1 MRLSES
7 DRQKILHT
15 LKPYLA
21 KTAVVYLFGSRA
33 DDKKRGGDL
42 DLLILTSDDMQTK
55 TLQMK
60 KHFMVA
66 ALKDQLGDQKMDVLI
81 RAKSDL
87 NEDVFLQ
94 DIFEQAIPL

>member
-1 MRLSES
+1 MRISES
-7 DRQKILHT
+7 DRQKILNT
-15 LKPYLA
+15 LKLYLA
-21 KTAVVYLFGSRA
+21 KTAVVYLFGSRV

-42 DLLILTSDDMQTK
+42 DLLILTHNDIQAK

-60 KHFMVA
+60 KHFIVA
-66 ALKDQLGDQKMDVLI
+66 ALKDQLGDQKIDVLI

-87 NEDVFLQ
+87 NQDIFLQ